1 MVALAG
7 SVGIAAVVDL
17 SGQRFLN
24 GIGRAG
30 PAMVPY
36 RGSLHM
42 LAFEAS
48 LTDFFVPSAHPRW
61 RERG

>member
-7 SVGIAAVVDL
+7 AVGIAAVVDL

-42 LAFEAS
+42 LAFES
-48 LTDFFVPSAHPRW
+48 LTDFFVPSALPRW